1 MLIIFSFL
9 IELQPTEKSYASPFK
24 EIFLCSSFAICFLNK
39 NYTNFCYRQPEI
51 CKFMFQLHIR
61 NFHPHCNENF
71 QAKFCICF
79 TKVNTIF
86 FTVASVLSFI
96 PRVVPSPEFFDY
108 QYEIMKYYQHQNY
121 NISSRVIIQ
130 TPATLSIKCYFL
142 TITRKFTFD
151 CVSC

>member
-1 MLIIFSFL
+1 MYLFL
-9 IELQPTEKSYASPFK
+9 MELWSTEKPYTVPFK
-24 EIFLCSSFAICFLNK
+24 EISLCSSLVKSFDSLPKQKLYQLMLLLALNFQISCFMCIQVTLI
-39 NYTNFCYRQPEI
+39 TI
-51 CKFMFQLHIR
+51 VT
-61 NFHPHCNENF
+61 